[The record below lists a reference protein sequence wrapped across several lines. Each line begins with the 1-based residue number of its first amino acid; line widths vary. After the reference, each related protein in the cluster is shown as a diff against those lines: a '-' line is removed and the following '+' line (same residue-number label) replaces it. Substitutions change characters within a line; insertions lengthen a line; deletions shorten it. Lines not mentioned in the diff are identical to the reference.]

1 MAGNVQYSWE
11 ESTGE
16 IANKGLKSKLISASI
31 PTVTGLLTGLNTVLI
46 VVLEFILIQDFPT
59 YNGRFNCYL

>member
-46 VVLEFILIQDFPT
+46 VVLEFI
-59 YNGRFNCYL
+59 